1 MYEFHYKYFSS
12 IISFVIHSLLFLF
25 FYFVAI
31 NSLEKSSQLIE
42 FSFNSG
48 GSGDNSVINQNEKA
62 ELPKQKTD
70 EFINN
75 EKKNLTKD
83 KLSSPVKESGT
94 TGKGSGTGD
103 GTGTGDAPGLSI
115 GLPSPPKPKVEEI
128 YLVAVDEMP
137 EPIGGM
143 QKINSQ
149 IVYPAE
155 AKRNGIAGTV
165 FVLAFVDENGS
176 VRKTLLTKGIGGGCD
191 EAALRV
197 ISASRFKPGK
207 DKGRYV
213 KVQIQIPV
221 PFRLN

>member
-1 MYEFHYKYFSS
+1 
-12 IISFVIHSLLFLF
+12 
-25 FYFVAI
+25 
-31 NSLEKSSQLIE
+31 
-42 FSFNSG
+42 
-48 GSGDNSVINQNEKA
+48 
-62 ELPKQKTD
+62 
-70 EFINN
+70 
-75 EKKNLTKD
+75 
-83 KLSSPVKESGT
+83 
-94 TGKGSGTGD
+94 
-103 GTGTGDAPGLSI
+103 
-115 GLPSPPKPKVEEI
+115 
-128 YLVAVDEMP
+128 MP

-143 QKINSQ
+143 QKIISQ
-149 IVYPAE
+149 VIYPVE